1 MFLICDYQGAV
12 DMQHEEGTFK
22 GVGDLSLF
30 WQAWLP
36 DDAPRAVLVI
46 VHGFGEHSGRYNYL
60 VDYLAPRGIAIY
72 GFDQRGYGRS
82 AGKPG
87 TIRSWDE
94 YRADLRA
101 FLQLVRDR
109 HPNLPLILM
118 GHSMGGLV
126 VGSYVE
132 ADQSGLAGVIL
143 SSPLLA
149 KPNVSPI
156 MHTAS
161 KILSRIAP
169 GRIFDVGVDAQAI
182 SRDPAEVKRYVD
194 DPLVHSKAT
203 PRLSTEMDKTI
214 VSTQAHASQLT
225 IPLLIFHGDSDQIVP
240 ITGSKHF
247 YRNAGSADKIFKI
260 YPGGYHESINDV
272 DRNQVLADIHAWIEH
287 HLD

>member
-1 MFLICDYQGAV
+1 
-12 DMQHEEGTFK
+12 MQHEEGTFK
-22 GVGDLSLF
+22 GVDDLSLF
-30 WQAWLP
+30 WQAWSP
-36 DDAPRAVLVI
+36 DEAPRALLVL
-46 VHGFGEHSGRYNYL
+46 VHGFGEHCGRYNYL
-60 VDYLAPRGIAIY
+60 VDYLAPRGIAVY

-94 YRADLRA
+94 YRADLRI
-101 FLQLVRDR
+101 FLQMVSDL
-109 HPNLPLILM
+109 HPDLPLILM

-126 VGSYVE
+126 VASYMVE
-132 ADQSGLAGVIL
+132 DYTVEDFVVEDQSGLAGVIL

-149 KPNVSPI
+149 KPNVSPVL
-156 MHTAS
+156 HTAS
-161 KILSRIAP
+161 KILSRVAP

-214 VSTQAHASQLT
+214 VSTQANAGQLT
-225 IPLLIFHGDSDQIVP
+225 CPLLIFHGDSDQIVP

-260 YPGGYHESINDV
+260 YSGGYHESINDI
-272 DRNQVLADIHAWIEH
+272 DRDQVLADIHAWLEH
-287 HLD
+287 HLE